1 MLSWLLIPLA
11 LALPSDVALKAI
23 DGPRPQGLRL
33 QASTLHWAGGTVV
46 RFAQTLDG
54 LPVLGPGP
62 RVCLDIGGQ
71 VRAVH
76 GQLLRQRP
84 ATRSP
89 SLEPAEAITLAQD
102 ALFIDHTSRA
112 WPGHARLAVYPV
124 GEVPL
129 VWAVDVARAQPFQTW
144 LVLVDAIDGTII
156 HSELSSQTVTGTVFP
171 RSPVHSD
178 PTDVPLN
185 NLTSMDRL
193 LGTYAEALSCV
204 DWDIDPEPFG
214 TRDCL
219 AISATAEP
227 DHKGNYH
234 YDPTYGALDDPF
246 AEVQAYHHTDVISA
260 WADERWG
267 IRLSE
272 PLRVLTNFPLTNAFY
287 GDFDGDGVRDTAYG
301 ISDDG
306 YNFAYDSD
314 VVYHE
319 YGHAIVRTIAGSMGM
334 KADEIGIDWTSGSL
348 NEGTADIFAMAL
360 NGDPLLAEYLGQSER
375 WDTAIRDLE
384 ADRRCPEDLQSEVHR
399 NGEILA
405 SLGWNLIE
413 ALGQENAAEL
423 LVGALG
429 TWSSETSW
437 SDAGRSL
444 EDATAALREAGVI
457 DERAQDEAL
466 ALIQASGMPD
476 CSRII
481 DLAQVQSASL
491 YLLNLGRDDE
501 YARFSTGVQFSL
513 VAPPEAVAIELEIV
527 AFDGKPEGTGWT
539 IYIRAG
545 EPVHHLASKV
555 EGLGLPF
562 AEPTEFDLRI
572 DGANTRTIR
581 LDAQSRLRLEPG
593 EVYYFAIASRNL
605 SRARHDIDYA
615 RISVSGRV
623 LIGTHAAPQITASSS
638 CSTLPP
644 PQHLWLLLATLPIGL
659 CRRKS
664 TEWKS

>member
-1 MLSWLLIPLA
+1 MLIWLLIPAA

-23 DGPRPQGLRL
+23 EGPRPEGLRL
-33 QASTLHWAGGTVV
+33 QAGSLHWAGGTVV

-62 RVCLDIGGQ
+62 RVSLDLDEQ

-76 GQLLRQRP
+76 GQLLRRRP

-89 SLEPAEAITLAQD
+89 SLTPTEAVTLAQD
-102 ALFIDHTSRA
+102 ALLIDHTSRA
-112 WPGHARLAVYPV
+112 WPGRARLAVYPV

-144 LVLVDAIDGTII
+144 LILIDAIDGTIV
-156 HSELSSQTVTGTVFP
+156 HAELSSQTVTGTVFP
-171 RSPVHSD
+171 RSPLHSD
-178 PTDVPLN
+178 LTDVPLD
-185 NLTSMDRL
+185 NLTSVDRL
-193 LGTYAEALSCV
+193 LGTYAEAFSCV
-204 DWDIDPEPFG
+204 EWDIDPKPFG
-214 TRDCL
+214 ARDCL
-219 AISATAEP
+219 AISPTAEP

-234 YDPTYGALDDPF
+234 YDPTYGALEDPF
-246 AEVQAYHHTDVISA
+246 AEVHAYHHTDLISA

-267 IRLSE
+267 IRLAE

-287 GDFDGDGVRDTAYG
+287 GDFDGDGVRDTSYG

-319 YGHAIVRTIAGSMGM
+319 YGHAIVRTVAGSMGM
-334 KADEIGIDWTSGSL
+334 KADEIGIDWTSGAL

-384 ADRRCPEDLQSEVHR
+384 ADRRCPDDLQSQVHR
-399 NGEILA
+399 SGEILA

-413 ALGQENAAEL
+413 ELGQETAAEL

-429 TWSSETSW
+429 TWSGETSW

-444 EDATAALREAGVI
+444 EDATAALGVAGVI
-457 DERAQDEAL
+457 DELAEARAL

-476 CSRII
+476 CTRII
-481 DLAQVQSASL
+481 DLGDVQSASL
-491 YLLNLGRDDE
+491 YLLNLGRSDE
-501 YARFSTGVQFSL
+501 YSRFSSGVQLSL
-513 VAPPEAVAIELEIV
+513 LAPPEAVAVELEIV
-527 AFDGKPEGTGWT
+527 GFDGKPEGTGWT
-539 IYIRAG
+539 IYVRAG
-545 EPVHHLASKV
+545 QPVHHTASKV
-555 EGLGLPF
+555 EGLGLAY
-562 AEPTEFDLRI
+562 AEPTEFDLQI

-581 LDAQSRLRLEPG
+581 LDAQSGLSLEPG

-615 RISVSGRV
+615 RISVAGRV
-623 LIGTHAAPQITASSS
+623 LIGTDAPPQITASSS
-638 CSTLPP
+638 CSTLPS
-644 PQHLWLLLATLPIGL
+644 PQRLWLLLATLPIGL
-659 CRRKS
+659 CRRKTS
-664 TEWKS
+664 ANKP